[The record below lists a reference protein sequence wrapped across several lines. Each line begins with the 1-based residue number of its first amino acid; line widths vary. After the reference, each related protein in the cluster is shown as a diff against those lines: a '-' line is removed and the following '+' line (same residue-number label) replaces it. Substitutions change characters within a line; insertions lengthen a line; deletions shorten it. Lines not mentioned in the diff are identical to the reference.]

1 MKKLKTAKYFHGVEG
16 THRRAAYKGMGFTDE
31 DMKKPLVAVVNTPSE
46 VCPGHFHLRT
56 VAGAVKAGIWQA
68 GGTPMEFTSIS
79 QCATPSLGLAS
90 MRFDLPARD
99 LLAFDIETIV
109 ETQIFDGVVA
119 IVTCDKTIPGA
130 LMAAARLDMPFV
142 VVPGGIMAVGKH
154 KGKSVSLAD
163 LDEKVWGAFQMG
175 KVSAEDILCL
185 EDEVCP
191 GPGACPILG
200 TANTMQCLVEAV
212 GMAMPGSGTCFAM
225 SGEQLRLAKLAGNKV
240 MELVAKG
247 VTARKIMT
255 REALENMIRTQMTIG
270 GSTNAVLHILAIAH
284 ELELGEKIDLEL
296 INEFSNT
303 TPCLV
308 DVTPTGYHHLPDL
321 HRAGGVSKIL
331 EALEK
336 DLHLNV
342 PTVTGKTIGE
352 LIGASRKNV
361 IVDDLNVIRPR
372 SNPVAA
378 TGGIAV
384 LKGNLAPLGS
394 VARRLNNTIPEH
406 TGPAK
411 CFECQEDAIAGI
423 NGGKVAEGDVL
434 VVRHAGP
441 KGAPGMPD
449 TYAVLASIVGRGLEG
464 KVAVVTDGRFSG
476 FARGLGVCQVS
487 PEAAIGGP
495 LAVVRDGDMIR
506 ISMPRR
512 ELTLLI
518 DDLEE
523 RLKAWHR
530 PAPRE
535 KRGILALY
543 ATNAQPA
550 WKGAR
555 LAMYE
560 DGERGG
566 SGC

>member
-1 MKKLKTAKYFHGVEG
+1 MNKFRTAQYFHGVEG
-16 THRRAAYKGMGFTDE
+16 THRRAAYKGMGYTSD

-46 VCPGHFHLRT
+46 VCPGHFHLRA
-56 VAGAVKAGIWQA
+56 VADAVKAGVWQA
-68 GGTPMEFTSIS
+68 GGTPMEFASIS

-90 MRFDLPARD
+90 MRYDLPARD

-109 ETQIFDGVVA
+109 ETQIFDAVVA

-130 LMAAARLDMPFV
+130 LMAAARLDMPFI
-142 VVPGGIMAVGKH
+142 VVPGGIMAVGRYE
-154 KGKSVSLAD
+154 GKPVSLAD

-175 KVSAEDILCL
+175 KVSAEEILCL

-212 GMAMPGSGTCFAM
+212 GMAMPGSGTCYAM
-225 SGEQLRLAKLAGNKV
+225 SGEQLRLAKLAGNKA
-240 MELVAKG
+240 MDLLATG

-284 ELELGEKIDLEL
+284 ELGLGDQIDLDL
-296 INEFSNT
+296 INEFSNA

-308 DVTPTGYHHLPDL
+308 DVTPTGRYYLPDL
-321 HRAGGVSKIL
+321 HRAGGVPKIL
-331 EALEK
+331 EALERE
-336 DLHLNV
+336 LHLKV
-342 PTVTGKTIGE
+342 PTVTGMTIGE
-352 LIGASRKNV
+352 LIGEAKKEV
-361 IVDDLNVIRPR
+361 IVDQLQVIRLR
-372 SNPVAA
+372 TNPVAS
-378 TGGIAV
+378 TGGIAI
-384 LKGNLAPLGS
+384 LRGNLAPLGS

-411 CFECQEDAIAGI
+411 CFDCQEDAIAGI
-423 NGGKVAEGDVL
+423 NSGKVAEGDVV

-449 TYAVLASIVGRGLEG
+449 TYAVLASVVGRGLEG

-476 FARGLGVCQVS
+476 FARGLGVCQIS
-487 PEAAIGGP
+487 PEAAVGGP
-495 LAVVRDGDMIR
+495 LAVIRDGDMIY
-506 ISMPRR
+506 ISMPKR
-512 ELTLLI
+512 ELSLLI

-523 RLKAWHR
+523 RLKAWRR

-535 KRGILALY
+535 TRGMLALY

-560 DGERGG
+560 ED
-566 SGC
+566 

>member
-1 MKKLKTAKYFHGVEG
+1 MTNLKTAQYYRGTEG

-31 DMKKPLVAVVNTPSE
+31 DMKKPLIAVVNTPSE

-56 VAGAVKAGIWQA
+56 VAEAVKAGIWQA

-90 MRFDLPARD
+90 MRYDLPARD

-109 ETQIFDGVVA
+109 ETQIFDAVV
-119 IVTCDKTIPGA
+119 IVVTCDKTIPGA
-130 LMAAARLDMPFV
+130 LMAAARLDLPCV
-142 VVPGGIMAVGKH
+142 VVPGGVMAVGKH
-154 KGKSVSLAD
+154 EGKSVSLAD
-163 LDEKVWGAFQMG
+163 LDEMVFGAFRTG
-175 KVSAEDILCL
+175 KVLSEEILSL
-185 EDEVCP
+185 EDKVCP

-212 GMAMPGSGTCFAM
+212 GMAVPGSGTCYAM
-225 SGEQLRLAKLAGNKV
+225 SGEQLRLAKQAGNRV
-240 MELVAKG
+240 MELVAG
-247 VTARKIMT
+247 DVTARKIMT
-255 REALENMIRTQMTIG
+255 KDALENMIRVQMTIG

-284 ELELGEKIDLEL
+284 ELDLGDKIDLEL

-308 DVTPTGYHHLPDL
+308 DVTPTGRHYLPDL
-321 HRAGGVSKIL
+321 HRAGGMTKVL

-336 DLHLNV
+336 ELHLDV
-342 PTVTGKTIGE
+342 MTVTGKTIGE
-352 LIGASRKNV
+352 LIVASKKNV
-361 IVDDLNVIRPR
+361 IDDPLKIIRLR
-372 SNPVAA
+372 SNPVAN
-378 TGGIAV
+378 TGGIAI
-384 LKGNLAPLGS
+384 LRGNLAPLGS

-411 CFECQEDAIAGI
+411 CFDCQEDAIAGI
-423 NGGKVAEGDVL
+423 NGGKVIEGDVV

-449 TYAVLASIVGRGLEG
+449 TYAVLASVVGRGLEG

-487 PEAAIGGP
+487 PEAAVGGP
-495 LAVVRDGDMIR
+495 LAVIKDGDLIR
-506 ISMPRR
+506 INMPKR
-512 ELTLLI
+512 ELSLLV

-523 RLKAWHR
+523 RLKAWR
-530 PAPRE
+530 KPAPRE
-535 KRGILALY
+535 KRGMLGLY
-543 ATNAQPA
+543 ASNAEPA

-555 LAMYE
+555 LAIYQE
-560 DGERGG
+560 D
-566 SGC
+566 